1 MLQHSPNQA
10 RRILVVANE
19 TVESPLLQ
27 DALRATRAGE
37 PDTQVLVVAPALNSR
52 LRHWL
57 SDDDA
62 AREAAAARLR
72 RSVARL
78 REAGFDTRGW
88 IGDSDPLQAIVD
100 ALHLFDADRIV
111 ISTHPEARSN
121 WLARNLVERARL
133 RCGRPVLNIVADTAL
148 RHDYVAGRDELAAA

>member
-1 MLQHSPNQA
+1 MDPTTRGTAMLRHSPNQA

-88 IGDSDPLQAIVD
+88 IGDSDPLQD
-100 ALHLFDADRIV
+100 
-111 ISTHPEARSN
+111 
-121 WLARNLVERARL
+121 
-133 RCGRPVLNIVADTAL
+133 IVADTAL